1 MANKKKDFDFEQ
13 VFEQLEDI
21 VNKLESGQET
31 LEKSLELF
39 EEGINISEVCR
50 NKLDNADQLIKKLIK
65 KSNDTFELKKDI

>member
-13 VFEQLEDI
+13 AFEQLEEI

-39 EEGINISEVCR
+39 EEGIKISDICR
-50 NKLDNADQLIKKLIK
+50 NKLDNADQRIKELIK
-65 KSNDTFELKKDI
+65 KSNDTFELKDI